1 MRARWIDNTIPDSN
15 SMVTCTVRDLLDGGM
30 CLFDPCDPYP
40 IWKEEHR
47 AELEK
52 KIIEHY
58 MFRQIGFETPARFK
72 FEINKRMREIMPYY
86 VDIWKTTQYKYNPIE
101 NYNMKEGTEDVTEGK
116 GKGKSTDKGNN
127 LSKYS
132 DTPQGSVDRLDDY
145 LTNATK
151 EERTGEQNSE
161 SESKHTL
168 KHTAWRTGNIGV
180 TTSQQ
185 MIEQERNITIN
196 IDMMIIDDL
205 QPLFLGVY

>member
-1 MRARWIDNTIPDSN
+1 MRARWIDNNIPDGN

-52 KIIEHY
+52 KITEHF
-58 MFRQIGFETPARFK
+58 MFRQIGYETPARFK
-72 FEINKRMREIMPYY
+72 FELNKRMREIMPYY
-86 VDIWKTTQYKYNPIE
+86 VQIWKTTQYKYNPIE
-101 NYNMKEGTEDVTEGK
+101 NYNMKEGTDDVSEGT
-116 GKGKSTDKGNN
+116 SKGNN

-132 DTPQGSVDRLDDY
+132 DTPQGSVERIDDY

-151 EERTGEQNSE
+151 DETAG
-161 SESKHTL
+161 ESKHTL

-205 QPLFLGVY
+205 RPLFLGVY